1 PGARRSAGVPAAPHD
16 RGHPPRGPRG
26 AGRSRVPAGDLRRR
40 PGGDRVTPAGGR
52 TGVKHGCYI
61 DPPRARS
68 RARRIDRPLGA
79 RFSGRAR
86 SNYGVHARS
95 NSVTRPAQSVCQ
107 ELTVIHNTRIA
118 IGCPGFH
125 SLTLQSHTEMVLLS
139 AHPEGIPAMISR
151 KVLVAAGAVSAAT
164 LFFGPAVASAESVT
178 GVTGSAALATGSAGL
193 AAGSAEAGAAA
204 GAAGGLGTG
213 SAALAAGSAEG
224 GAALGSAEGLATGS

>member
-1 PGARRSAGVPAAPHD
+1 
-16 RGHPPRGPRG
+16 
-26 AGRSRVPAGDLRRR
+26 
-40 PGGDRVTPAGGR
+40 
-52 TGVKHGCYI
+52 
-61 DPPRARS
+61 
-68 RARRIDRPLGA
+68 
-79 RFSGRAR
+79 
-86 SNYGVHARS
+86 
-95 NSVTRPAQSVCQ
+95 
-107 ELTVIHNTRIA
+107 
-118 IGCPGFH
+118 
-125 SLTLQSHTEMVLLS
+125 MVLLS

-224 GAALGSAEGLATGS
+224 GAALGSAEGLATGSAALGLGLGLLDTGSSAFDGGTSALVNIIDVLLGSRDLSQPEPAA